1 MAVSAL
7 LLLDHIRY
15 DDIEDLSMWTTLLSV
30 FHQYAH
36 ETAQLTQA
44 IVNAGVDFAEYEYMP
59 HNRQWYHNWHAQG
72 SEAGDE
78 REMDDNTDET
88 PPTNAAEIAEG
99 QSEVN
104 GENESEVEEIPAA
117 VFMQVARRGR
127 RSHR

>member
-1 MAVSAL
+1 MAVSSL

-72 SEAGDE
+72 SEAGDA
-78 REMDDNTDET
+78 TY
-88 PPTNAAEIAEG
+88 
-99 QSEVN
+99 
-104 GENESEVEEIPAA
+104 A
-117 VFMQVARRGR
+117 VSFMFQVRVVAQIG
-127 RSHR
+127 SCIHSSNCPSCWVVMCGLGPQA